1 MNIYDFDGTIYDG
14 DSTVD
19 FYLYC
24 LKHYFKVWLALPGA
38 ILGALLF
45 LFGIIKR
52 TNFKQ
57 RFFSFVRHLSCVD
70 DIVAAFWRENE
81 RKIKLWYLAQKQ
93 DTDIIISAS
102 PEFLLQPIC
111 DKLGVSLIA
120 SRVDRHTG
128 FFLAK
133 IAAGKKRYA
142 V

>member
-14 DSTVD
+14 DSTID

-24 LKHYFKVWLALPGA
+24 LKRYFKVLLALPHA

-45 LFGIIKR
+45 LFGIINR

-57 RFFSFVRHLSCVD
+57 RFFYFVRHLSCID
-70 DIVAAFWRENE
+70 DTVAAFWCENE
-81 RKIKLWYLAQKQ
+81 RKIKRWYLVQKQ

-120 SRVDRHTG
+120 SRVDKYTG

-133 IAAGKKRYA
+133 IAMEKKRYA